1 MKSRIQLL
9 TVTVGLLFILIND
22 LEAQS
27 FKVKNYTMSV
37 SGTSTMHDWQSSV
50 ESVSATGS
58 FVVTSNHLS
67 AVKDVV
73 VKIPVTSI
81 KSTKGKTMD
90 KKTFEAFNYEKH
102 PQIIFVLTGQSVNES
117 TATVDLKGS
126 LTMAGKTRPIDF
138 KVTYKVLSNGELK
151 ITGSKRLTMSE
162 FGMEPPTAMMGTIKV
177 GDDIDVS
184 FDMTLT
190 NNISASIK

>member
-58 FVVTSNHLS
+58 FVVTSNDLS
-67 AVKDVV
+67 AVKDVM

-162 FGMEPPTAMMGTIKV
+162 FGMEPPTAMMGAIKV

-190 NNISASIK
+190 NNISAL

>member
-1 MKSRIQLL
+1 MKSRNQLL
-9 TVTVGLLFILIND
+9 IVTVGLLFILIND

-27 FKVKNYTMSV
+27 FRIKNYTMSV

-58 FVVTSNHLS
+58 FVLVSNRLS
-67 AVKDVV
+67 VVKDVV
-73 VKIPVTSI
+73 VKIPVTGI
-81 KSTKGKTMD
+81 TSTKGQTMD
-90 KKTFEAFNYEKH
+90 KKTYEAFNYEKH
-102 PQIIFVLTGQSVNES
+102 PEIIFVMTNQSVNES
-117 TATVDLKGS
+117 NSIIDLKGS
-126 LTMAGKTRPIDF
+126 LTMAGNTHPIDL

-162 FGMEPPTAMMGTIKV
+162 FGMKPPTAMMGTIKV

-190 NNISASIK
+190 NNPSIL